1 MTKLN
6 YKKIFALGVIA
17 VVFAIIGW
25 VLPITTTTNE
35 SVFQIEVNNTNL
47 APTVAGETNGTGE
60 RVQGVTYY
68 ANETPIELFLWG
80 HGQNISQTAELHLFI
95 NGTKVSDTSG
105 RALGAAEQS
114 NKTIVAMIPRYASYK
129 VEVHDIHHYE
139 WREYKVLSGQNGSVI
154 INYINTSSVNQS
166 ALDLKVNKSGDTWTG
181 NMIMDGTTITTNT
194 VLDKDAY
201 IYEDSILPTIRLRAR
216 NVSTYG
222 YFELFPYYADILVSG
237 RRYNFS
243 NASLDIGNASLINC
257 SNCANQTLLNEKVS
271 KSGDFL
277 NGSLHNTTAGINDS
291 IDLTNSQVVIRSQN
305 TTSLYASDFVLTPDE
320 IDIEIHDGF
329 TNLLK
334 IISDKTSIEIGGV
347 TEFSVNNSTINLG
360 NNNITNCANCVSR
373 INYDLNYTNLYNTSR
388 DWNVTYTNTEP
399 YPITLTVQTRVI
411 NSVASTPSNFISFKL
426 NGTTFILNSNDQAGS
441 NDITIYH
448 IIPSGANYSISN
460 TTRSGTPGFA
470 IFSWYE
476 GKLELI

>member
-1 MTKLN
+1 MGKQKKLCVLA
-6 YKKIFALGVIA
+6 ILIAFLALAYVSSISTTSTNQTVGVEWI
-17 VVFAIIGW
+17 
-25 VLPITTTTNE
+25 LNT
-35 SVFQIEVNNTNL
+35 TNL
-47 APTVAGETNGTGE
+47 APSFPGEPVGTNE
-60 RVQGVTYY
+60 RVDNVTYW
-68 ANETPIELFLWG
+68 ANSTPIEIHAWAHANSANSTAGVFLYINNTLYSPRAG
-80 HGQNISQTAELHLFI
+80 RPLGSAETAYRGVDTTIPKGSYYRVDFQN
-95 NGTKVSDTSG
+95 
-105 RALGAAEQS
+105 
-114 NKTIVAMIPRYASYK
+114 Y
-129 VEVHDIHHYE
+129 HHYE
-139 WREYKVLSGQNGSVI
+139 WRETPI
-154 INYINTSSVNQS
+154 ITGNITSNMTDDDS
-166 ALDLKVNKSGDTWTG
+166 AYVQKSGSTWTG

-201 IYEDSILPTIRLRAR
+201 IYEDSILPTVRLRAR

-305 TTSLYASDFVLTPDE
+305 TTSLYAGDFVLTPDE

-388 DWNVTYTNTEP
+388 DWNITYTNTEP
-399 YPITLTVQTRVI
+399 YPITLTVQTRVV